1 MRKMPMKNN
10 TKEKKNGLWAEAWR
24 RLRKNR
30 MAMIALVV
38 LILMVLCAV
47 FAPLVAPYDYTAQDL
62 ENKFVYPCLAHPFG
76 TDNLGRD
83 IFSRVI
89 YGSRISLQVGLIAV
103 SIAVVVGGTLGAI
116 AAFYPKLDNIIM
128 RFMDIFMAIPSLLMA
143 IAITSALGSGTR
155 NLMISVGLSSMPQ
168 YARIMRASVLTV
180 KDQEF
185 IEAASSIGASSFRTI
200 VLHILPN
207 AFAPLL
213 VQATLGVG
221 NAIMS
226 AATLSF
232 LGLGI
237 QPPTPEWGSLLSTGR
252 NFIRQFWPMTIFPG
266 LAIML
271 VVYALNILG
280 DGLRDA
286 LDPRLKN

>member
-1 MRKMPMKNN
+1 MIL
-10 TKEKKNGLWAEAWR
+10 EKKRGKYKNSLYADTWQ
-24 RLRKNR
+24 RLRKNK
-30 MAMIALVV
+30 MTMFALAVMV
-38 LILMVLCAV
+38 ILIFCAI
-47 FAPLVAPYDYTAQDL
+47 FAGWIAPYDYDKQNLSETFQ
-62 ENKFVYPCLAHPFG
+62 YPSLQHLLG

-83 IFSRVI
+83 IFSRI
-89 YGSRISLQVGLIAV
+89 LYGSRISLAVGLIAV
-103 SIAVVVGGTLGAI
+103 GIAVLLGGSLGI
-116 AAFYPKLDNIIM
+116 VAAYYSKTDNIIM

-143 IAITSALGSGTR
+143 MAITAALGSGTR
-155 NLMISVGLSSMPQ
+155 NLMIAVGISSMPQ

-180 KDQEF
+180 KDQEYV
-185 IEAASSIGASSFRTI
+185 EAARSIGAGSGRI
-200 VLHILPN
+200 ILRYILPN

-221 NAIMS
+221 SAIMS

-237 QPPTPEWGSLLSTGR
+237 QPPIPEWGSLLSTGR
-252 NFIRQFWPMTIFPG
+252 TYIRQYWPMTLFPG

-286 LDPRLKN
+286 LDPKLKN

>member
-1 MRKMPMKNN
+1 MAERRKQERNN
-10 TKEKKNGLWAEAWR
+10 SLWAEAWR

-30 MAMIALVV
+30 MAMLALGVMILLIVV
-38 LILMVLCAV
+38 AV
-47 FAPLVAPYDYTAQDL
+47 FAPWIAPYRYDENDL
-62 ENKFVYPCLAHPFG
+62 NNTFVYPCLQHPFG

-83 IFSRVI
+83 ILSRVI

-103 SIAVVVGGTLGAI
+103 GIAVLVGGTLGAI
-116 AAFYPKLDNIIM
+116 SAFYPKVDNIIM

-143 IAITSALGSGTR
+143 MAITAALGSGTR
-155 NLMISVGLSSMPQ
+155 NLMIAVGLSSMPQ

-185 IEAASSIGASSFRTI
+185 VEAAGSIGASNGRI
-200 VLHILPN
+200 ILRHILPN

-286 LDPRLKN
+286 LDPKLKN

>member
-1 MRKMPMKNN
+1 MAKKLK
-10 TKEKKNGLWAEAWR
+10 KERSNSLWAEAWR

-30 MAMIALVV
+30 MAMTALAVMLL
-38 LILMVLCAV
+38 LILVALL
-47 FAPLVAPYDYTAQDL
+47 APWIAPYDYDANDL
-62 ENKFVYPCLAHPFG
+62 NNTFVFPCLAHPFG

-83 IFSRVI
+83 ILSRVI

-103 SIAVVVGGTLGAI
+103 SIAVLVGGALGAI
-116 AAFYPKLDNIIM
+116 SAYYPKVDNIIM

-143 IAITSALGSGTR
+143 MAITAALGNGTR
-155 NLMISVGLSSMPQ
+155 NLMIAVGLSSMPQ

-185 IEAASSIGASSFRTI
+185 VEAAGSIGASSGHIIIR
-200 VLHILPN
+200 HILPN

-232 LGLGI
+232 LGMGI
-237 QPPTPEWGSLLSTGR
+237 TPPTPEWGSLLSTGR
-252 NFIRQFWPMTIFPG
+252 NFINEFWPMTIFPG

-286 LDPRLKN
+286 LDPKLKN

>member
-1 MRKMPMKNN
+1 MADAMKQ
-10 TKEKKNGLWAEAWR
+10 KVRSSSLWADARR

-30 MAMIALVV
+30 MAMVALTVIIV
-38 LILMVLCAV
+38 LIVCAV
-47 FAPLVAPYDYTAQDL
+47 FARWIAPYNYDQQNLTETFL
-62 ENKFVYPCLAHPFG
+62 YPSLKHLLG

-83 IFSRVI
+83 IFSRII
-89 YGSRISLQVGLIAV
+89 YGARISLSVGLIAV
-103 SIAVVVGGTLGAI
+103 GIAVVIGGSLGAI
-116 AAFYPKLDNIIM
+116 AGFYSKTDNIIM

-143 IAITSALGSGTR
+143 MAITTALGSGTR
-155 NLMISVGLSSMPQ
+155 NLMIAVGISSMPQ

-185 IEAASSIGASSFRTI
+185 VEAADSIGASNVRI
-200 VLHILPN
+200 ILLHILPN

-221 NAIMS
+221 NAILS

-266 LAIML
+266 IAIML
-271 VVYALNILG
+271 VVYSLNILG

-286 LDPRLKN
+286 LDPKLKN

>member
-1 MRKMPMKNN
+1 MADRRKKRERSNS
-10 TKEKKNGLWAEAWR
+10 LWSDAWR
-24 RLRKNR
+24 RLRRNK
-30 MAMIALVV
+30 MAMAALAVMII
-38 LILMVLCAV
+38 LIFCAV
-47 FAPLVAPYDYTAQDL
+47 FADFVAPYSYEYQDL
-62 ENKFVYPCLAHPFG
+62 TNPFAYPCGEHLFG

-103 SIAVVVGGTLGAI
+103 SIAVLVGGSLGAI
-116 AAFYPKLDNIIM
+116 AAFYPKVDNIIM

-143 IAITSALGSGTR
+143 MAITTALGSGTR
-155 NLMISVGLSSMPQ
+155 NLMIAVGISSMPQ

-180 KDQEF
+180 KDQEY
-185 IEAASSIGASSFRTI
+185 IEAAGSIGAANWRI
-200 VLHILPN
+200 IILHILPN

-221 NAIMS
+221 NAILS

-237 QPPTPEWGSLLSTGR
+237 QPPTPEWGSMLSTGR

-266 LAIML
+266 IFIML

-286 LDPRLKN
+286 LDPKLKN

>member
-1 MRKMPMKNN
+1 MADKGKTDRN
-10 TKEKKNGLWAEAWR
+10 NGLWAEAWR
-24 RLRKNR
+24 RLCRNK
-30 MAMIALVV
+30 MAMAALLV
-38 LILMVLCAV
+38 LVILIMCAILADV
-47 FAPLVAPYDYTAQDL
+47 IAPYNYEAQDL
-62 ENKFVYPCLAHPFG
+62 NNTFVMPCIEHPFG

-83 IFSRVI
+83 ILSRVI

-103 SIAVVVGGTLGAI
+103 GIAVLVGGTVGAI
-116 AAFYPKLDNIIM
+116 AGFFPKADNVIM

-143 IAITSALGSGTR
+143 MAITTALGNGTR
-155 NLMISVGLSSMPQ
+155 NLMIAVGLSSMPQ
-168 YARIMRASVLTV
+168 YARIMRASVLTI

-185 IEAASSIGASSFRTI
+185 VEAASSIGAGNLRI
-200 VLHILPN
+200 IIMHILPN

-232 LGLGI
+232 LGMGI
-237 QPPTPEWGSLLSTGR
+237 QPPVPEWGSLLSTGR
-252 NFIRQFWPMTIFPG
+252 NFIRKFWPMTIFPG

-286 LDPRLKN
+286 LDPKLKN

>member
-1 MRKMPMKNN
+1 METKQKRQNN
-10 TKEKKNGLWAEAWR
+10 GIWAEAWR
-24 RLRKNR
+24 RLRRNR
-30 MAMIALVV
+30 MAMLALAV
-38 LILMVLCAV
+38 LVILIVCAI
-47 FAPLVAPYDYTAQDL
+47 FAPIIAPYGYAEQDL
-62 ENKFVYPCLAHPFG
+62 SSTFVYPCWQHPFG
-76 TDNLGRD
+76 MDNLGRD
-83 IFSRVI
+83 ILSRVI

-103 SIAVVVGGTLGAI
+103 GISVLVGGTLGAI
-116 AAFYPKLDNIIM
+116 AAFWPKTDNIIM

-155 NLMISVGLSSMPQ
+155 NLMIAVGLSSMPQ

-185 IEAASSIGASSFRTI
+185 IEAAESIGASSFRI
-200 VLHILPN
+200 ILRHILPN

-266 LAIML
+266 LAIM
-271 VVYALNILG
+271 VTVYALNVLG

-286 LDPRLKN
+286 LDPKQKK

>member
-1 MRKMPMKNN
+1 MAKTHKSRNN
-10 TKEKKNGLWAEAWR
+10 GVWAEAWR
-24 RLRKNR
+24 QLRRNK
-30 MAMIALVV
+30 MAMFALFLLVLLIAGA
-38 LILMVLCAV
+38 I
-47 FAPLVAPYDYTAQDL
+47 FAPLIAPNGYEEQNLDNTFA
-62 ENKFVYPCLAHPFG
+62 YPSLQHPFG

-83 IFSRVI
+83 IFSRVL

-103 SIAVVVGGTLGAI
+103 GISVAVGGTLGAI
-116 AAFYPKLDNIIM
+116 AGFWPKLDNIIM

-143 IAITSALGSGTR
+143 IAITTALGSGTR
-155 NLMISVGLSSMPQ
+155 NLMIAVGLTAMPQ

-185 IEAASSIGASSFRTI
+185 IEAAGSIGASSGRI
-200 VLHILPN
+200 ILRHILPN

-237 QPPTPEWGSLLSTGR
+237 QPPIPEWGSLLSTGR

-266 LAIML
+266 LAIM
-271 VVYALNILG
+271 VTVYVLNILG

>member
-1 MRKMPMKNN
+1 MADRRKKRERNN
-10 TKEKKNGLWAEAWR
+10 SLWADAWR
-24 RLRKNR
+24 RLRRNK
-30 MAMIALVV
+30 MAMAALTVMII
-38 LILMVLCAV
+38 LIFCAI
-47 FAPLVAPYDYTAQDL
+47 FADFVAPYSYEYQDL
-62 ENKFVYPCLAHPFG
+62 TNTFAYPCAEHLFG

-103 SIAVVVGGTLGAI
+103 SIAVLVGGSLGAI
-116 AAFYPKLDNIIM
+116 AAFYPKADNIIM

-143 IAITSALGSGTR
+143 MAITTALGSGTR
-155 NLMISVGLSSMPQ
+155 NLMIAVGISSMPQ

-185 IEAASSIGASSFRTI
+185 IEAAGSIGAANWRI
-200 VLHILPN
+200 IILHILPN

-221 NAIMS
+221 NAILS

-237 QPPTPEWGSLLSTGR
+237 QPPTPEWGSMLSTGR
-252 NFIRQFWPMTIFPG
+252 NYIRQFWPMTIFPG
-266 LAIML
+266 IFIML
-271 VVYALNILG
+271 VVYVLNILG

-286 LDPRLKN
+286 LDPKLKN

>member
-1 MRKMPMKNN
+1 MADRRKKRERSNS
-10 TKEKKNGLWAEAWR
+10 LWSDAWR
-24 RLRKNR
+24 RLRRNK
-30 MAMIALVV
+30 MAMAALAVMII
-38 LILMVLCAV
+38 LIFCAV
-47 FAPLVAPYDYTAQDL
+47 FADFVAPYSYEYQDL
-62 ENKFVYPCLAHPFG
+62 TNAFAYPCLEHLFG

-103 SIAVVVGGTLGAI
+103 SIAVLVGGSLGAI
-116 AAFYPKLDNIIM
+116 AAFYPKVDNIIM

-143 IAITSALGSGTR
+143 MAITTALGSGTR
-155 NLMISVGLSSMPQ
+155 NLMIAVGISSMPQ

-185 IEAASSIGASSFRTI
+185 IEAAGSIGAANWRI
-200 VLHILPN
+200 IILHILPN

-221 NAIMS
+221 NAILS

-237 QPPTPEWGSLLSTGR
+237 QPPTPEWGSMLSTGR

-266 LAIML
+266 IFIML

-286 LDPRLKN
+286 LDPKLKN

>member
-1 MRKMPMKNN
+1 MKTNK

-38 LILMVLCAV
+38 LIIMVLCAV
-47 FAPLVAPYDYTAQDL
+47 FAPLVAPYDYTEQDL

-155 NLMISVGLSSMPQ
+155 NLMIAVGLSSMPQ

>member
-1 MRKMPMKNN
+1 MAKGNTLERNN
-10 TKEKKNGLWAEAWR
+10 SLWAEAWR
-24 RLRKNR
+24 RLRKNK
-30 MAMIALVV
+30 MAMAALIVMVV
-38 LILMVLCAV
+38 LIIVAI
-47 FAPLVAPYDYTAQDL
+47 FAPIIAPYDYAANDL
-62 ENKFVYPCLAHPFG
+62 SNTFVKPCAAHPFG

-83 IFSRVI
+83 ILSRVI
-89 YGSRISLQVGLIAV
+89 HGSRISLQVGLIAV
-103 SIAVVVGGTLGAI
+103 GIAVVVGGTLGAI
-116 AAFYPKLDNIIM
+116 SAFYPKVDNIIM
-128 RFMDIFMAIPSLLMA
+128 RFMDVFMAIPSLLMA
-143 IAITSALGSGTR
+143 MAITTALGSGTR
-155 NLMISVGLSSMPQ
+155 NLMIAVGLSSMPQ
-168 YARIMRASVLTV
+168 YARIMRASMLTV

-185 IEAASSIGASSFRTI
+185 VEAAGSIGASNLRI
-200 VLHILPN
+200 ILRHILPN

-286 LDPRLKN
+286 LDPKLKN

>member
-1 MRKMPMKNN
+1 MADRRKKRERNN
-10 TKEKKNGLWAEAWR
+10 SLWADAWR
-24 RLRKNR
+24 RLRRNK
-30 MAMIALVV
+30 MAMAALTVMII
-38 LILMVLCAV
+38 LIFCAI
-47 FAPLVAPYDYTAQDL
+47 FADFVAPYSYEYQDL
-62 ENKFVYPCLAHPFG
+62 TNTFAYPCAERLFG

-103 SIAVVVGGTLGAI
+103 SIAVLVGGSLGAI
-116 AAFYPKLDNIIM
+116 AAFYPKADNIIM

-143 IAITSALGSGTR
+143 MAITTALGSGTR
-155 NLMISVGLSSMPQ
+155 NLMIAVGISSMPQ

-185 IEAASSIGASSFRTI
+185 IEAAGSIGAANWRI
-200 VLHILPN
+200 IILHILPN

-221 NAIMS
+221 NAILS

-237 QPPTPEWGSLLSTGR
+237 QPPTPEWGSMLSTGR
-252 NFIRQFWPMTIFPG
+252 NYIRQFWPMTIFPG
-266 LAIML
+266 IFIML

-286 LDPRLKN
+286 LDPKLKN

>member
-1 MRKMPMKNN
+1 MNK
-10 TKEKKNGLWAEAWR
+10 TKKKERSNSLWAEAWR
-24 RLRKNR
+24 RLRKNK
-30 MAMIALVV
+30 MAMAALIV
-38 LILMVLCAV
+38 MVLLIIVAI
-47 FAPLVAPYDYTAQDL
+47 FAPVIAPYDYDANDL
-62 ENKFVYPCLAHPFG
+62 EHSFVYPCAEHLFG

-89 YGSRISLQVGLIAV
+89 FGSRISLQVGLIAV
-103 SIAVVVGGTLGAI
+103 GIAVLVGGTLGAI
-116 AAFYPKLDNIIM
+116 AAFYPKADNIIM

-143 IAITSALGSGTR
+143 MAITAALGSGTR
-155 NLMISVGLSSMPQ
+155 NLMIAVGLSSMPQ

-185 IEAASSIGASSFRTI
+185 VEAAQSIGASNFRII
-200 VLHILPN
+200 VRHILPN

-232 LGLGI
+232 LGMGI

-252 NFIRQFWPMTIFPG
+252 NFIRNFWPMTIFPG

-286 LDPRLKN
+286 LDPKLKN

>member
-1 MRKMPMKNN
+1 MGETVLTIRRGNSM
-10 TKEKKNGLWAEAWR
+10 GADAWR
-24 RLRKNR
+24 RLRQNK
-30 MAMIALVV
+30 MAMLSLIILV
-38 LILMVLCAV
+38 IMILCAL
-47 FAPLVAPYDYTAQDL
+47 FAKWVAPYGYDQQNLNETFL
-62 ENKFVYPCLAHPFG
+62 YPSLKHLFG

-89 YGSRISLQVGLIAV
+89 YGSRISLSVGLIAV
-103 SIAVVVGGTLGAI
+103 GIAVVIGGTLGAI
-116 AAFYPKLDNIIM
+116 SGFYSKTDNIIM

-143 IAITSALGSGTR
+143 LAITTALGSGTR
-155 NLMISVGLSSMPQ
+155 NLMIAVGISSMPQ
-168 YARIMRASVLTV
+168 YARILRASVLTV
-180 KDQEF
+180 KDQEYV
-185 IEAASSIGASSFRTI
+185 EAARSSGASNLRII
-200 VLHILPN
+200 VRYILPN

-232 LGLGI
+232 LGLGV

-266 LAIML
+266 IAIMV
-271 VVYALNILG
+271 VVYSLNILG

-286 LDPRLKN
+286 LDPKLKN

>member
-1 MRKMPMKNN
+1 MAEKLK
-10 TKEKKNGLWAEAWR
+10 KERSNSLWAEAWR

-30 MAMIALVV
+30 MAMTALAVMLL
-38 LILMVLCAV
+38 LILVALL
-47 FAPLVAPYDYTAQDL
+47 APWVAPYDYDANDL
-62 ENKFVYPCLAHPFG
+62 NNTFVYPCLAHPFG

-83 IFSRVI
+83 ILSRVI
-89 YGSRISLQVGLIAV
+89 YGSRISLQVGMIAV
-103 SIAVVVGGTLGAI
+103 GIAVLVGGTLGAVS
-116 AAFYPKLDNIIM
+116 AFYPKVDNIIM

-143 IAITSALGSGTR
+143 MAITAALGNGTR
-155 NLMISVGLSSMPQ
+155 NLMIAVGLSSMPQ

-185 IEAASSIGASSFRTI
+185 VEAAGSIGASNGRI
-200 VLHILPN
+200 IIRHILPN

-232 LGLGI
+232 LGMGI
-237 QPPTPEWGSLLSTGR
+237 TPPTPEWGSLLSTGR
-252 NFIRQFWPMTIFPG
+252 NFVREFWPMTIFPG

-286 LDPRLKN
+286 LDPKLKH

>member
-1 MRKMPMKNN
+1 
-10 TKEKKNGLWAEAWR
+10 
-24 RLRKNR
+24 
-30 MAMIALVV
+30 MIA
-38 LILMVLCAV
+38 
-47 FAPLVAPYDYTAQDL
+47 
-62 ENKFVYPCLAHPFG
+62 
-76 TDNLGRD
+76 
-83 IFSRVI
+83 
-89 YGSRISLQVGLIAV
+89 VGI
-103 SIAVVVGGTLGAI
+103 
-116 AAFYPKLDNIIM
+116 
-128 RFMDIFMAIPSLLMA
+128 
-143 IAITSALGSGTR
+143 
-155 NLMISVGLSSMPQ
+155 SSMPQ

-185 IEAASSIGASSFRTI
+185 IEAAGSIGAANWRI
-200 VLHILPN
+200 IILHILPN

-221 NAIMS
+221 NAILS

-237 QPPTPEWGSLLSTGR
+237 QPPTPEWGSMLSTGR

-266 LAIML
+266 IFIML

-286 LDPRLKN
+286 LDPKLKN

>member
-1 MRKMPMKNN
+1 MADRRKKRERNN
-10 TKEKKNGLWAEAWR
+10 SLWADAWR
-24 RLRKNR
+24 RLRRNK
-30 MAMIALVV
+30 MAMAALAVMII
-38 LILMVLCAV
+38 LIFCAI
-47 FAPLVAPYDYTAQDL
+47 FADFVAPYSYEYQDL
-62 ENKFVYPCLAHPFG
+62 TNTFAYPCIEHPFG

-103 SIAVVVGGTLGAI
+103 SIAVLVGGSLGAI
-116 AAFYPKLDNIIM
+116 AAFYPKADNIIM

-143 IAITSALGSGTR
+143 MAITTALGSGTR
-155 NLMISVGLSSMPQ
+155 NLMIAVGISSMPQ

-185 IEAASSIGASSFRTI
+185 IEAAGSIGAANWRI
-200 VLHILPN
+200 IILHILPN

-221 NAIMS
+221 NAILS
-226 AATLSF
+226 ASTLSF

-252 NFIRQFWPMTIFPG
+252 NYIRQFWPMTIFPG
-266 LAIML
+266 IFIML

-286 LDPRLKN
+286 LDPKLKN

>member
-1 MRKMPMKNN
+1 M
-10 TKEKKNGLWAEAWR
+10 
-24 RLRKNR
+24 
-30 MAMIALVV
+30 
-38 LILMVLCAV
+38 
-47 FAPLVAPYDYTAQDL
+47 
-62 ENKFVYPCLAHPFG
+62 YPCLAHPFG

-83 IFSRVI
+83 ILSRVI
-89 YGSRISLQVGLIAV
+89 YGSRISLQVGMIAV
-103 SIAVVVGGTLGAI
+103 GIAVLVGGTLGAVS
-116 AAFYPKLDNIIM
+116 AFYPKVDNIIM

-143 IAITSALGSGTR
+143 MAITAALGNGTR
-155 NLMISVGLSSMPQ
+155 NLMIAVGLSSMPQ

-185 IEAASSIGASSFRTI
+185 VEAAGSIGASNGRI
-200 VLHILPN
+200 IIRHILPN

-232 LGLGI
+232 LGMGI
-237 QPPTPEWGSLLSTGR
+237 TPPTPEWGSLLSTGR
-252 NFIRQFWPMTIFPG
+252 NFVREFWPMTIFPG

-286 LDPRLKN
+286 LDPKLKN

>member
-1 MRKMPMKNN
+1 MAEKLK
-10 TKEKKNGLWAEAWR
+10 KERSNSLWAEAWR

-30 MAMIALVV
+30 MAMTALAVMLL
-38 LILMVLCAV
+38 LILVALL
-47 FAPLVAPYDYTAQDL
+47 APWVAPYDYDAND
-62 ENKFVYPCLAHPFG
+62 VYPCLAHPFG

-83 IFSRVI
+83 ILSRVI
-89 YGSRISLQVGLIAV
+89 YGSRISLQVGMIAV
-103 SIAVVVGGTLGAI
+103 GIAVLVGGTLGAVS
-116 AAFYPKLDNIIM
+116 AFYPKVDNIIM

-143 IAITSALGSGTR
+143 MAITAALGNGTR
-155 NLMISVGLSSMPQ
+155 NLMIAVGLSSMPQ

-185 IEAASSIGASSFRTI
+185 VEAAGSIGASNGRI
-200 VLHILPN
+200 IIRHILPN

-232 LGLGI
+232 LGMGI
-237 QPPTPEWGSLLSTGR
+237 TPPTPEWGSLLSTGR
-252 NFIRQFWPMTIFPG
+252 NFVREFWPMTIFPG

-286 LDPRLKN
+286 LDPKLKN